1 MSSRVRMTSPKKTHK
16 NILPTLPTNN
26 LFDLRGLQ
34 KKIRIAIA
42 EDHAIL
48 REALAVML
56 NSQPDFQVE
65 AKACNGREVL
75 QALRDNPADVLI
87 LDLMMPE
94 CDGFEVLRVM
104 SQQRYEVPILVLTGS
119 EDKSVYAQVVKLGGR
134 GLVVKTEGAEKL
146 CSAVRSVAQ
155 GKLAF
160 CNDIAQQVLGAIAP
174 KPGICGALSRLS
186 AREQE
191 IASLVARGMKNS
203 EIARELA
210 ISYNTVKV
218 HLQTIFSKTG
228 VRDRLELMTLAL
240 STRQLTA

>member
-1 MSSRVRMTSPKKTHK
+1 MSSRVRIATPKKASKSTTHK
-16 NILPTLPTNN
+16 NN
-26 LFDLRGLQ
+26 LFGLRALQ

-48 REALAVML
+48 REALAAML
-56 NSQPDFQVE
+56 NGQPDFQVE
-65 AKACNGREVL
+65 TKARNGKEAL
-75 QALRDNPADVLI
+75 QALREKPADVLV
-87 LDLMMPE
+87 LDLKMPE

-104 SQQRYEVPILVLTGS
+104 SQQGSTVPALVLTGC
-119 EDKSVYAQVVKLGGR
+119 EDKSAYAQVVRLGGR
-134 GLVVKTEGAEKL
+134 GLVVKSEGAEKL
-146 CSAVRSVAQ
+146 CSAIRNVAQ

-160 CNDIAQQVLGAIAP
+160 CNDVAQQVLGAIAP
-174 KPGICGALSRLS
+174 KPGICGALNRLS

-228 VRDRLELMTLAL
+228 VRDRLELVTLAL

>member
-1 MSSRVRMTSPKKTHK
+1 MSSRVRIATPKKTNQSVSSK
-16 NILPTLPTNN
+16 KN
-26 LFDLRGLQ
+26 LFDLCALQ

-48 REALAVML
+48 REALAAML
-56 NSQPDFQVE
+56 NDQPDFHVE
-65 AKACNGREVL
+65 AKAANGNEAL
-75 QALRDNPADVLI
+75 QVLRDKPADVLV
-87 LDLMMPE
+87 LDLKMPE
-94 CDGFEVLRVM
+94 CDGFEVLRVLN
-104 SQQRYEVPILVLTGS
+104 QQGSTVPALVLTGCD
-119 EDKSVYAQVVKLGGR
+119 DKSAYAQVVRLGGR
-134 GLVVKTEGAEKL
+134 GLVIKSEGAEKL
-146 CSAVRSVAQ
+146 CAAIRRVAQ

-174 KPGICGALSRLS
+174 QPGLSGALGRLS
-186 AREQE
+186 ARERE
-191 IASLVARGMKNS
+191 IVSLVARGMKNS

-228 VRDRLELMTLAL
+228 VRDRLELVTLTL